1 MLIVFPLIYLLAF
14 FFSVKEIA
22 GGRRQGILLFF
33 IFGLSIYTS
42 TLSVLFTL
50 GLRDLIIFF
59 QPLKE
64 FLILVVLGICIWYY
78 RQRFVLQVID
88 YLVIAFFLYSLIYLF
103 IPLNNYGFTDR
114 LSALKSTS
122 FFAFVYATGRLI
134 NIREIYISKNF
145 KYVLLVSIVAAI
157 LVLFEA
163 LAGQHFQ
170 TLTGYADYNFYMYDQ
185 EPSGNYG
192 LTWTFETENGF
203 KRYASFFAN
212 PLEHAAATLLA
223 LSVIAGLY
231 TYDNNKIKLD
241 LFGKIAFAATQ
252 ISIFLAL
259 SRASFVSYFLMIY
272 VYAFVTKK
280 KQILNLYHIG
290 FAVITLYFAYLIN
303 NDEIYDL
310 VVDTITFRNGSSLGH
325 VIEWINGIEAMV
337 ANPLG
342 LGLGSSGKVSG
353 ALGQNIGGENQFI
366 VIGVQLGCIGFLLY
380 LLLQVF
386 LITYPLNWI
395 NRLSGKERKIAL
407 TLFLLKVGSIIPLLT
422 AEFES
427 YIYVTYFIWFLSGL
441 FINILSQKI
450 VRPKVRY
457 A

>member
-22 GGRRQGILLFF
+22 GGQRQGILLFF

-42 TLSVLFTL
+42 TLSVLFNL

-64 FLILVVLGICIWYY
+64 ILILAVLCICIWHY
-78 RQRFVLQVID
+78 RQRLVLHTID
-88 YLVIAFFLYSLIYLF
+88 YLVIAFFLYSLIYVF
-103 IPLNNYGFTDR
+103 IPLSDYGFTDR

-122 FFAFVYATGRLI
+122 FFVFIYATGRFL
-134 NIREIYISKNF
+134 NIQEIYISKNF
-145 KYVLLVSIVAAI
+145 KYVLLVSIAASA
-157 LVLFEA
+157 LVLYEA
-163 LAGQHFQ
+163 LIGQHFQ

-231 TYDNNKIKLD
+231 TYDNNKIKLN

-280 KQILNLYHIG
+280 SLILQLYHLG
-290 FAVITLYFAYLIN
+290 FVAVFIYFAYLIN
-303 NDEIYDL
+303 NDEIYDF
-310 VVDTITFRNGSSLGH
+310 VMDTITFQNASSLGH
-325 VIEWINGIEAMV
+325 VIEWVNGIEAMV

-353 ALGQNIGGENQFI
+353 ALGLNVGGENQFI
-366 VIGVQLGCIGFLLY
+366 IIGVQLGFIGFLVY
-380 LLLQVF
+380 LLLQIL

-395 NRLSGKERKIAL
+395 NRLKGKERKIAI
-407 TLFLLKVGSIIPLLT
+407 TVFLLKVGSIIPLLT

-427 YIYVTYFIWFLSGL
+427 YIYISYFIWFLSGL

-450 VRPKVRY
+450 PQRKVSY